1 MSLFRPA
8 IRPARGDPMSFE
20 LRLGRHVSTEI
31 KRIATEQTS
40 TALAEL
46 REIER
51 SCHDYEQF
59 AGVVDEAVHTTR
71 KALKKTRATLRLVR
85 NELGEEVYQRENA
98 SYRDAGRA
106 LSEMRDVYVRAQTL
120 GGMRESL
127 ADQDIEGAVAEIQAM
142 LANRHRAHRRQ
153 LFEERGPV
161 EEAIALIESAQRRIK
176 AWPIREDAYYM
187 ALRDGLRRTYKRGR
201 RRMRD
206 AYEHPAPDRFHE
218 WRKRVKYHWRHMRIL
233 KQLWPKVLR
242 KVGNEAHAAVDF
254 LGDAHYGSVTL

>member
-1 MSLFRPA
+1 MSPFRPA

-85 NELGEEVYQRENA
+85 NEVGEEVYQRENA

-161 EEAIALIESAQRRIK
+161 EEATALIESAQRRIK
-176 AWPIREDAYYM
+176 AWPIREDATTWPCAM
-187 ALRDGLRRTYKRGR
+187 GCGGRTSAAAVACEMRTSTLRPTDFTNGESASSTTGATCAYSSNSGR
-201 RRMRD
+201 RC
-206 AYEHPAPDRFHE
+206 
-218 WRKRVKYHWRHMRIL
+218 
-233 KQLWPKVLR
+233 
-242 KVGNEAHAAVDF
+242 
-254 LGDAHYGSVTL
+254 